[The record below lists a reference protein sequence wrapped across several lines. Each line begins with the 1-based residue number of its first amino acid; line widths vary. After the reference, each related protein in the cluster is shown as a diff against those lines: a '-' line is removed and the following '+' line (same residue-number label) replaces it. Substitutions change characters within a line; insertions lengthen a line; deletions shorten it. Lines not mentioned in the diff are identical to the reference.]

1 MFWKWNNFE
10 KEVRNRNQ
18 ITGFQQNYYALKPSK
33 VINQFYKLSRQEF
46 EKEEVEMILKRGK
59 FYGTK

>member
-1 MFWKWNNFE
+1 MFWKWNNLE

-18 ITGFQQNYYALKPSK
+18 ITGFQQNYYALKSSK